1 MLGRQ
6 SEDDLKLF
14 GDLTAI
20 LIRILHR
27 PNTLVL
33 PYDPSFLPEANLP
46 GLNFDFNFEFSDG
59 PSQLGTLL
67 NKSPPNSHH
76 SSNSRIS
83 VHLELGSDDII
94 HDGEAVDADESHGSA
109 NRGIFGQATREDVG
123 DEEGILLQPDFEFDE
138 TGTIVEFDSTHLSPR
153 KRPRI
158 SGDNNEEWVPPAG
171 QDGDAMDLTEDMP
184 VVHDEALMDLDIQ
197 DALAEGTTH
206 GPAEETTHAEDVVAE
221 GEDIEPVRQRTRQRT
236 KTVKNIDSDESTTLR
251 NSDLAR
257 WNNEYVSNMALA
269 KKQKQHNKQQ
279 TLTKKNAKYFVF
291 GQGIGS
297 VGRGLGS
304 LHEDHPL
311 KQFSGDALYN
321 TFLSKPNPTTEAEV
335 LVQANDSPQTSPQQG
350 RQFQGLDSIDV
361 EFGRHA
367 PSSVLDEH
375 SSQMPW
381 NITASARSSRHSRIG
396 SLSELSARFGETSL
410 GGRLPFPKNRRGRLT
425 SASPLAGRSY
435 LSLEDFE
442 GQETGDMLDEEL
454 EITRYLEGE
463 LAEDNE
469 GIQALSRRT
478 SAIQRVTGQLDQES
492 LNFFEFIQT
501 HVRSRLDE
509 EDGAGILGFSELLP
523 PSSTSKAVVTQGFM
537 NVLTLATKGLLVVKQ
552 EISRDVGENRGSGF
566 GYGEIFMR
574 L

>member
-1 MLGRQ
+1 M
-6 SEDDLKLF
+6 
-14 GDLTAI
+14 
-20 LIRILHR
+20 
-27 PNTLVL
+27 
-33 PYDPSFLPEANLP
+33 
-46 GLNFDFNFEFSDG
+46 DFNFDFSDG
-59 PSQLGTLL
+59 PQLGTLL

-83 VHLELGSDDII
+83 VHLELGSDDMI
-94 HDGEAVDADESHGSA
+94 HDAEAIEADDAHGSGK
-109 NRGIFGQATREDVG
+109 RGLFGRATREGVG

-138 TGTIVEFDSTHLSPR
+138 TGTIIEFDSTHLSPR

-158 SGDNNEEWVPPAG
+158 SGENNNNEEWVPTPG
-171 QDGDAMDLTEDMP
+171 QDGDAMDLTEDIP
-184 VVHDEALMDLDIQ
+184 VVHDEALMDLDLQ
-197 DALAEGTTH
+197 DALAEDTTH
-206 GPAEETTHAEDVVAE
+206 GPAEETFHDETYAAQSEDL
-221 GEDIEPVRQRTRQRT
+221 EPVLQRTRQRT
-236 KTVKNIDSDESTTLR
+236 KTLKRIDPDESTTLR
-251 NSDLAR
+251 NSDLAS

-269 KKQKQHNKQQ
+269 KKQKLQNKQQ

-297 VGRGLGS
+297 VGSGLGS
-304 LHEDHPL
+304 LPESHPL

-321 TFLSKPNPTTEAEV
+321 TFHQKPNPTTQDESLIRE
-335 LVQANDSPQTSPQQG
+335 NPSPQISPQQG
-350 RQFQGLDSIDV
+350 RQFEGLDSIDV
-361 EFGRHA
+361 EFGRQA
-367 PSSVLDEH
+367 PSSALDEH

-381 NITASARSSRHSRIG
+381 NITASVRSSHHSRIG
-396 SLSELSARFGETSL
+396 SLSELSARLGETSL
-410 GGRLPFPKNRRGRLT
+410 GGRLPVPKTRYRGRLT

-435 LSLEDFE
+435 LNLDEFE
-442 GQETGDMLDEEL
+442 GHETGEMLDEEL

-501 HVRSRLDE
+501 RVRDRLGVD
-509 EDGAGILGFSELLP
+509 EDGDGVLGFGELLP
-523 PSSTSKAVVTQGFM
+523 PATTSRAVVTQGFM
-537 NVLTLATKGLLVVKQ
+537 NVLTLATKGLLVVSQ
-552 EISRDVGENRGSGF
+552 EVEGECGESSD